1 MTKPQHDGGPVHFIH
16 DLRCIWCHTL
26 NTSWLWADGTTVGC
40 GECGQTSLTLPE
52 MTGEGA

>member
-1 MTKPQHDGGPVHFIH
+1 MTNPHQAGGVTFLDGLG
-16 DLRCIWCHTL
+16 CIWCHTV
-26 NTSWLWADGTTVGC
+26 NSCWLWADGTTVEC